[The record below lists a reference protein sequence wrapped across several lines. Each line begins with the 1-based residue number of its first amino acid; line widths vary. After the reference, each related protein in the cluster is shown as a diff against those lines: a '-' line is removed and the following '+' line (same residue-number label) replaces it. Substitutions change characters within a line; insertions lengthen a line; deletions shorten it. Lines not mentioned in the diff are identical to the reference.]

1 MSLKNAQLFVDEM
14 KGDSNFRDLMSSVE
28 NEESLMVLSKGKG
41 YNFDQKDLVRAMAA
55 CMAEIAS
62 MME

>member
-14 KGDSNFRDLMSSVE
+14 KGDSNFRDLMLSVE
-28 NEESLMVLSKGKG
+28 NEESLMVLLKGKG

-55 CMAEIAS
+55 CMAEMAS

>member
-14 KGDSNFRDLMSSVE
+14 KGDSNLRDLMSSVE

-55 CMAEIAS
+55 CMAEMAS